1 MAVSVMQHK
10 TADLQLLVDAALLLS
25 AAVGVVDGKWNAKE
39 AKAPMKMFERVVAT
53 SRSTLVREALF
64 YFHDRE
70 RVWMGL
76 SMKNPIVAE
85 VTGLLL
91 PASAAQMGTAYLA
104 VTAYGPLADAAG
116 TMLRPYPLEERQR
129 AISMIWMV
137 GLATAEADGPLFGR
151 KASDEE
157 LAVLDKCVQ
166 RIAKA
171 AGTTLEDAIAFVEQN
186 LG

>member
-1 MAVSVMQHK
+1 MQHK
-10 TADLQLLVDAALLLS
+10 AADLQLLVDAALLLS

-70 RVWMGL
+70 RDWMGL

-91 PASAAQMGTAYLA
+91 PASAAQI
-104 VTAYGPLADAAG
+104 P
-116 TMLRPYPLEERQR
+116 
-129 AISMIWMV
+129 
-137 GLATAEADGPLFGR
+137 
-151 KASDEE
+151 
-157 LAVLDKCVQ
+157 
-166 RIAKA
+166 
-171 AGTTLEDAIAFVEQN
+171 
-186 LG
+186 